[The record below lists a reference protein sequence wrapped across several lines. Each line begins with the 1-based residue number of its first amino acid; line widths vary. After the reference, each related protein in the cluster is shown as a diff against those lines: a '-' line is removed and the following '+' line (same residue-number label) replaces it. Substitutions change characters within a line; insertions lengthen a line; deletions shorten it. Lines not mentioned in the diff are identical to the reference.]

1 MHAQVPSPS
10 RSRRT
15 RAYVRTESQT
25 VRRSIDRAPHPSIN
39 SLAPRKSYSTPRP
52 AIGIYVGSRHPVH
65 GRRQRRLGM
74 PLYRWTRRALLLL
87 LLVALAIAVFSAR
100 AARPCL
106 DDGVRLRTNPGFNFS
121 AAVDGQRFAKLAA
134 EKDDWQ
140 PAPAYSITRISDFL
154 LEKEGPAYVVAVAML

>member
-65 GRRQRRLGM
+65 GRRPRRLGM
-74 PLYRWTRRALLLL
+74 PLYRWTRHGLYHWNLPWRSPSS
-87 LLVALAIAVFSAR
+87 ALARPGR
-100 AARPCL
+100 AW
-106 DDGVRLRTNPGFNFS
+106 T
-121 AAVDGQRFAKLAA
+121 
-134 EKDDWQ
+134 
-140 PAPAYSITRISDFL
+140 T
-154 LEKEGPAYVVAVAML
+154 AYVCGRIPASTSPLPSTDRGSLNWQQKRTTGNPPLLTPLRESQISYWRRRDRLTWLP